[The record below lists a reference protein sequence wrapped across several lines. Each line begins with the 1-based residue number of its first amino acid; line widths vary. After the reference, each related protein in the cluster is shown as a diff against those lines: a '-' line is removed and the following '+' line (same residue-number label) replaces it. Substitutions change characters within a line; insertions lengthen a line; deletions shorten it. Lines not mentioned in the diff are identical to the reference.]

1 MHIII
6 DGYNLI
12 RQSPSLSRLE
22 RISLE
27 EGRKGLIRR
36 LSAYRKLRGNRIT
49 VVFDG
54 WIDGASRETR
64 LKEGGLQIV
73 YSRRGEQADEVIKRM
88 SRKRG
93 EEIVVVTSDRDVAD
107 AAVRSGNVALASAV
121 FEMRMALD
129 EIAPAG
135 QDDFFP
141 DEQDDSESG
150 RNSATKKRGP
160 SRKLSK
166 RERQARKVL
175 KKL

>member
-36 LSAYRKLRGNRIT
+36 LSAYRKIRGNRIT

-73 YSRRGEQADEVIKRM
+73 YSRRGERADEVIKRM
-88 SRKRG
+88 ARKRG

-107 AAVRSGNVALASAV
+107 GAVRSGQVALASAD

-129 EIAPAG
+129 EIAPTG

-141 DEQDDSESG
+141 DEPDDSDSE
-150 RNSATKKRGP
+150 RNGASRKKGP
-160 SRKLSK
+160 SRKPSK
-166 RERQARKVL
+166 RERQARRVL